1 MPEKRRSSFALSLV
15 FALGVVPPSW
25 AAGEASGE
33 LDIVVEE
40 YFEEVLRM
48 NPVFATSLGDDRYD
62 DRLSIGISSG
72 YRAEQ
77 GALNRR
83 YLARI
88 EAIDRSALEGQDRL
102 SYDILKRD
110 LSRSIEGERFP
121 GYLQP
126 ISQMGS
132 LANFFAQLGSGKSL
146 HPFKTVKNYDDFLS
160 RIDDFEIWSAQAVV
174 NLRQGGRA
182 GIVQPRVVMEKVLPQ
197 LAAHVV
203 ADLEESLFLSPIS
216 AFPEEFGAE
225 DKERL
230 EAAYREAIQEQLIP
244 SYRQL
249 HDFIRD
255 EHLPLTRESVG
266 RTALPD
272 GEAWYAFA
280 VAGHTTTDLKPD
292 AIHQIGLAEVS
303 RIRGEMGQV
312 KEQVGFEG
320 DLAAFFVHLQ
330 EAPEF
335 YFEHEDDLIAGYVEL
350 QKTVNERLP
359 RLFDVMP
366 KADYEVRPVE
376 KFRAK
381 SAAGASYM
389 SPSPDGSRPGVF
401 YVNTFDL
408 KAQPR
413 YGMETLSIH
422 EASPGHHFQISI
434 QQEIESLPRFR
445 RFGGYT
451 AYVEGWAL
459 YAESIGKEL
468 GMFSDPYQYYG
479 RLSDEMLRAMRLVVD
494 TGLHA
499 KGWTRERAIDFMKEN
514 SSMARTDIVAEVE
527 RYIAIPGQALAY
539 KIGQRKISEL
549 RKRAEEK
556 LGEGFDVKEFHNQIL
571 LDGAL
576 PLDVLDTKID
586 EWIVAATRE

>member
-1 MPEKRRSSFALSLV
+1 LSLV
-15 FALGVVPPSW
+15 FALGVVLPSW
-25 AAGEASGE
+25 AAAEASGE
-33 LDIVVEE
+33 LDVVVEE

-88 EAIDRSALEGQDRL
+88 EAIDRSALAGQDRL

-146 HPFKTVKNYDDFLS
+146 HPFKTVKNYEDFLS

-203 ADLEESLFLSPIS
+203 ADLEESLFLAPIA

-230 EAAYREAIQEQLIP
+230 EAAYREAIQQQLIP
-244 SYRQL
+244 SYRRL

-292 AIHQIGLAEVS
+292 AIHRIGLAEVA
-303 RIRGEMGQV
+303 RIRGEMEQV

-350 QKTVNERLP
+350 QKTVNERLA

-401 YVNTFDL
+401 YVNTFNL
-408 KAQPR
+408 KAQPT

-499 KGWTRERAIDFMKEN
+499 KGWTREQAIDFMKEN
-514 SSMARTDIVAEVE
+514 SSMAETDIVAEVE

-539 KIGQRKISEL
+539 KIGQLKISEL

-556 LGEGFDVKEFHNQIL
+556 LGDGFDVKEFHNQIL

-586 EWIVAATRE
+586 EWIAAATRD

>member
-1 MPEKRRSSFALSLV
+1 M
-15 FALGVVPPSW
+15 
-25 AAGEASGE
+25 
-33 LDIVVEE
+33 
-40 YFEEVLRM
+40 
-48 NPVFATSLGDDRYD
+48 
-62 DRLSIGISSG
+62 
-72 YRAEQ
+72 
-77 GALNRR
+77 
-83 YLARI
+83 
-88 EAIDRSALEGQDRL
+88 
-102 SYDILKRD
+102 
-110 LSRSIEGERFP
+110 
-121 GYLQP
+121 
-126 ISQMGS
+126 
-132 LANFFAQLGSGKSL
+132 
-146 HPFKTVKNYDDFLS
+146 
-160 RIDDFEIWSAQAVV
+160 
-174 NLRQGGRA
+174 
-182 GIVQPRVVMEKVLPQ
+182 
-197 LAAHVV
+197 
-203 ADLEESLFLSPIS
+203 
-216 AFPEEFGAE
+216 
-225 DKERL
+225 
-230 EAAYREAIQEQLIP
+230 
-244 SYRQL
+244 
-249 HDFIRD
+249 
-255 EHLPLTRESVG
+255 
-266 RTALPD
+266 PD

-401 YVNTFDL
+401 YVNTFNL

-499 KGWTRERAIDFMKEN
+499 KGWTRERAIDSMKEN

>member
-401 YVNTFDL
+401 YVNTFNL

-499 KGWTRERAIDFMKEN
+499 KGWTRERAIDSMKEN